1 MKKRTWKRMRKRDKV
16 IERPRKREAAGRVTE
31 CTVYPIQLA
40 SQNVPSSFSSFLY
53 HHHNYHTNLSN
64 STDARNFNIF
74 HAIDVT
80 VKVKSSQISFIAWKI
95 RKIGEASADTAATEA
110 HYMKGYYNLE
120 EETIK
125 VKI

>member
-1 MKKRTWKRMRKRDKV
+1 MTVHVSNCSGGTKGVSPIPYMYDCTRRAYTAHSCKRHLVKV
-16 IERPRKREAAGRVTE
+16 VIVSIGSGR
-31 CTVYPIQLA
+31 
-40 SQNVPSSFSSFLY
+40 NVQYSII
-53 HHHNYHTNLSN
+53 HHNSIWIK
-64 STDARNFNIF
+64 S
-74 HAIDVT
+74 
-80 VKVKSSQISFIAWKI
+80 KSSQISFIAWKI